1 MKQNNTKNHPYVN
14 DEHSRLISIRLEP
27 RIVEAIDRWV
37 RGHPNYTRTEVIERL
52 LLCCLSCAT
61 PIDFED
67 MVTNYHPDPNKFT
80 LAFQSV
86 KGDA

>member
-1 MKQNNTKNHPYVN
+1 MRPNNPKYSHFVN
-14 DEHSRLISIRLEP
+14 DEKTRLVSLRLEP

-61 PIDFED
+61 PIDFEE
-67 MVTNYHPDPNKFT
+67 MVTNYHPNPSEYS
-80 LAFQSV
+80 LSFQSL
-86 KGDA
+86 KSDA

>member
-1 MKQNNTKNHPYVN
+1 MKQNNPKNRPYVN

-61 PIDFED
+61 QIDFEE
-67 MVTNYHPDPNKFT
+67 MVTNYHPDPNEFS
-80 LAFQSV
+80 LSFQSI
-86 KGDA
+86 KGEA